1 MLLFVLLSS
10 LGTTIY
16 GQDHHEND
24 GHNHQSD
31 NKIVRGETFHV
42 ISEEHAD
49 ELATLPV
56 QSFEGRI
63 VPIHTICDQ
72 DKKNI

>member
-10 LGTTIY
+10 LSTTIY

-42 ISEEHAD
+42 ISEEHTD
-49 ELATLPV
+49 ELATSQYRALREE
-56 QSFEGRI
+56 SFPFI
-63 VPIHTICDQ
+63 PFVTSF
-72 DKKNI
+72 